1 MAVKKVENKDAEQN
15 KVKKTTTKKTTTKKT
30 SGSKST
36 TASKTSK
43 KATSTN
49 KTTNKTTKR
58 KKIAAES
65 AVPELKERLSN
76 IIPNAY
82 GLDEFKDWV
91 ENMEEV
97 VCKQIKVSVKSNV
110 GKYCHNFQV
119 KLYLREL
126 AEKNGVALTDLQL
139 FDDHFEFTLIQPIDQ
154 KPIKVEA

>member
-1 MAVKKVENKDAEQN
+1 MAVKKVENKDAEQK
-15 KVKKTTTKKTTTKKT
+15 KVEKTTTTKKT

-36 TASKTSK
+36 TASKNSK
-43 KATSTN
+43 KATST
-49 KTTNKTTKR
+49 KTTKR
-58 KKIAAES
+58 KKSTTES
-65 AVPELKERLSN
+65 AVPELKEDLSK

-82 GLDEFKDWV
+82 GLDNFKDWV

-110 GKYCHNFQV
+110 GRHCHNFQV

>member
-1 MAVKKVENKDAEQN
+1 MAVKKVENKDAEQK
-15 KVKKTTTKKTTTKKT
+15 KVEKTTTTKKT

-36 TASKTSK
+36 TASKNSK
-43 KATSTN
+43 KATST
-49 KTTNKTTKR
+49 KTTKR
-58 KKIAAES
+58 KKSATES
-65 AVPELKERLSN
+65 AVPELKKDLSK

-82 GLDEFKDWV
+82 GLDNFKDWV
-91 ENMEEV
+91 ESMEEV
-97 VCKQIKVSVKSNV
+97 TCKQLKVSVKSNV
-110 GKYCHNFQV
+110 GRHCHNFQV

>member
-1 MAVKKVENKDAEQN
+1 MAVKKAENKDAEQ
-15 KVKKTTTKKTTTKKT
+15 KKTKKTTSTKKAT
-30 SGSKST
+30 T

-43 KATSTN
+43 KAGTTKASTS
-49 KTTNKTTKR
+49 KR
-58 KKIAAES
+58 KKSTES
-65 AVPELKERLSN
+65 AVPELKEGLSN
-76 IIPNAY
+76 IIPNTY
-82 GLDEFKDWV
+82 GLDKFKDWV

-110 GKYCHNFQV
+110 GRHCHNFQV

>member
-1 MAVKKVENKDAEQN
+1 MAVKKVENKDAEQK
-15 KVKKTTTKKTTTKKT
+15 KVKKTTTTKKT

-49 KTTNKTTKR
+49 KTIKR
-58 KKIAAES
+58 KKMAAES
-65 AVPELKERLSN
+65 AVPELKEDLSK
-76 IIPNAY
+76 IIPNTY
-82 GLDEFKDWV
+82 GLDKFKDWV
-91 ENMEEV
+91 ENMAEV

>member
-1 MAVKKVENKDAEQN
+1 MAVKEVENKGAEQ
-15 KVKKTTTKKTTTKKT
+15 KKTKKTT
-30 SGSKST
+30 ST
-36 TASKTSK
+36 K
-43 KATSTN
+43 KATTTKSKTN
-49 KTTNKTTKR
+49 KGAGTTKASTSKR
-58 KKIAAES
+58 KKPTES
-65 AVPELKERLSN
+65 AVPELKEGLSD

-82 GLDEFKDWV
+82 GLDKFRDWV

-110 GKYCHNFQV
+110 GRHCHNFQV

>member
-1 MAVKKVENKDAEQN
+1 MAVKKVGNKDPEQ
-15 KVKKTTTKKTTTKKT
+15 KKAKKT
-30 SGSKST
+30 SSSTST

-43 KATSTN
+43 KTGTTKVSTS
-49 KTTNKTTKR
+49 KR
-58 KKIAAES
+58 KKSTES

-126 AEKNGVALTDLQL
+126 AEKNGVALTGLQL

>member
-1 MAVKKVENKDAEQN
+1 MAVKKVENKDPEQ
-15 KVKKTTTKKTTTKKT
+15 KKTKKTT
-30 SGSKST
+30 ST
-36 TASKTSK
+36 K
-43 KATSTN
+43 KATTTKSKTN
-49 KTTNKTTKR
+49 KKAGTTKVITSKR
-58 KKIAAES
+58 KKPTES
-65 AVPELKERLSN
+65 AVPELKEGLSN
-76 IIPNAY
+76 IIPNTY
-82 GLDEFKDWV
+82 GLDKFKDWV

-110 GKYCHNFQV
+110 GRHCHNFQV

>member
-1 MAVKKVENKDAEQN
+1 MAVKKVENKDPEQ
-15 KVKKTTTKKTTTKKT
+15 KKTKKTTSTKKV
-30 SGSKST
+30 T
-36 TASKTSK
+36 TTKSKTNK
-43 KATSTN
+43 KAGTTKASTS
-49 KTTNKTTKR
+49 KR
-58 KKIAAES
+58 KKPTES
-65 AVPELKERLSN
+65 AVPELKEGLSN

-82 GLDEFKDWV
+82 GLDKFKDWV

-110 GKYCHNFQV
+110 GRHCHNFQV

>member
-1 MAVKKVENKDAEQN
+1 MAVKKVENKDPEQ
-15 KVKKTTTKKTTTKKT
+15 KKTKKTTSTKRA
-30 SGSKST
+30 T
-36 TASKTSK
+36 TTKSKTNK
-43 KATSTN
+43 KAGTTKASTS
-49 KTTNKTTKR
+49 KR
-58 KKIAAES
+58 KKPTES
-65 AVPELKERLSN
+65 AVPELKEGLSN

-82 GLDEFKDWV
+82 GLDKFKDWV

-110 GKYCHNFQV
+110 GRHCHNFQV

>member
-1 MAVKKVENKDAEQN
+1 MAVKKVENKDPEQ
-15 KVKKTTTKKTTTKKT
+15 KKTKKTTSTKKAT
-30 SGSKST
+30 T

-43 KATSTN
+43 KAGTTKASTS
-49 KTTNKTTKR
+49 KR
-58 KKIAAES
+58 KKSTES
-65 AVPELKERLSN
+65 AVPELKEGLSN
-76 IIPNAY
+76 IIPNTY
-82 GLDEFKDWV
+82 GLDKFKDWV

-110 GKYCHNFQV
+110 GRHCHNFQV

>member
-1 MAVKKVENKDAEQN
+1 MAVKKVENKESEQ
-15 KVKKTTTKKTTTKKT
+15 KKTKKTTSTKKT
-30 SGSKST
+30 TT

-43 KATSTN
+43 RAGTTKVSTS
-49 KTTNKTTKR
+49 KR
-58 KKIAAES
+58 KKSTES
-65 AVPELKERLSN
+65 AVPELKEGLSN
-76 IIPNAY
+76 IIPNTY
-82 GLDEFKDWV
+82 GLDKFKDWV

-110 GKYCHNFQV
+110 GRHCHNFQV

>member
-1 MAVKKVENKDAEQN
+1 MAVKKVENKDPEQ
-15 KVKKTTTKKTTTKKT
+15 KKIKKTTSTKKATTTK
-30 SGSKST
+30 
-36 TASKTSK
+36 SKTNK
-43 KATSTN
+43 KAGTTKASTS
-49 KTTNKTTKR
+49 KR
-58 KKIAAES
+58 KKPTES
-65 AVPELKERLSN
+65 AVPELKEGLSN
-76 IIPNAY
+76 IIPNTY
-82 GLDEFKDWV
+82 GLDKFKDWV

-110 GKYCHNFQV
+110 GRHCHNFQV

>member
-1 MAVKKVENKDAEQN
+1 MAVKKVENKDTEQ
-15 KVKKTTTKKTTTKKT
+15 KKAKKTTTKKT
-30 SGSKST
+30 SSPKST
-36 TASKTSK
+36 TAPKTSK
-43 KATSTN
+43 KAGTTKASTS
-49 KTTNKTTKR
+49 KR
-58 KKIAAES
+58 KKSTES

-126 AEKNGVALTDLQL
+126 AEKNGVALTGLQL

>member
-1 MAVKKVENKDAEQN
+1 MAVKKVENKDAEQ
-15 KVKKTTTKKTTTKKT
+15 KKTKKTT
-30 SGSKST
+30 ST
-36 TASKTSK
+36 K
-43 KATSTN
+43 KATTTKSKTN
-49 KTTNKTTKR
+49 KKAGTTKVSTSKR
-58 KKIAAES
+58 KKPTES
-65 AVPELKERLSN
+65 AVPELKEGLSN

-82 GLDEFKDWV
+82 GLDKFKDWV

-110 GKYCHNFQV
+110 GRHCHNFQV

>member
-1 MAVKKVENKDAEQN
+1 MAVKKVENKDPEQ
-15 KVKKTTTKKTTTKKT
+15 KKTKKTT
-30 SGSKST
+30 ST
-36 TASKTSK
+36 K
-43 KATSTN
+43 KATTTKSKTN
-49 KTTNKTTKR
+49 KKVGTTKASTSKR
-58 KKIAAES
+58 KKPTES
-65 AVPELKERLSN
+65 AVPELKEGLSN
-76 IIPNAY
+76 IIPNTY
-82 GLDEFKDWV
+82 GLDKFKDWV

-110 GKYCHNFQV
+110 GRHCHNFQV

>member
-1 MAVKKVENKDAEQN
+1 MAVKKVENKDAEQK
-15 KVKKTTTKKTTTKKT
+15 KVKKTTSTKKATTTK
-30 SGSKST
+30 
-36 TASKTSK
+36 SKTNK
-43 KATSTN
+43 KAGTTKASTS
-49 KTTNKTTKR
+49 KR
-58 KKIAAES
+58 KKPTES
-65 AVPELKERLSN
+65 AVPELKEGLSN
-76 IIPNAY
+76 IIPNTY
-82 GLDEFKDWV
+82 GLDKFKDWV

-110 GKYCHNFQV
+110 GRHCHNFQI

>member
-1 MAVKKVENKDAEQN
+1 MAVKKVENKDAEQK
-15 KVKKTTTKKTTTKKT
+15 KVKKTTTTKKT
-30 SGSKST
+30 SSSKGT

-43 KATSTN
+43 KVGTTKASTS
-49 KTTNKTTKR
+49 KR
-58 KKIAAES
+58 KKPTES
-65 AVPELKERLSN
+65 AVPELKEGLSN

-82 GLDEFKDWV
+82 GLDRFKDWV

-110 GKYCHNFQV
+110 GRHCHNFQV

>member
-1 MAVKKVENKDAEQN
+1 MAVKKAENKDPEQ
-15 KVKKTTTKKTTTKKT
+15 KKTKKTTSTKKAT
-30 SGSKST
+30 T

-43 KATSTN
+43 RAGTTKVSTS
-49 KTTNKTTKR
+49 KR
-58 KKIAAES
+58 KKSTES
-65 AVPELKERLSN
+65 AVPELKEGLSN
-76 IIPNAY
+76 IIPNTY
-82 GLDEFKDWV
+82 GLDKFKDWV

-110 GKYCHNFQV
+110 GRHCHNFQV

>member
-1 MAVKKVENKDAEQN
+1 MAVKKVENKDAEQK
-15 KVKKTTTKKTTTKKT
+15 KVKKTTSTKKATTTK
-30 SGSKST
+30 
-36 TASKTSK
+36 SKTNK
-43 KATSTN
+43 KAGTTKASTS
-49 KTTNKTTKR
+49 KR
-58 KKIAAES
+58 KKPTES
-65 AVPELKERLSN
+65 AVPELKEDLSK

-82 GLDEFKDWV
+82 GLDNFKDWV

-110 GKYCHNFQV
+110 GRHCHNFQV

>member
-1 MAVKKVENKDAEQN
+1 MAVKKVENKDPEQ
-15 KVKKTTTKKTTTKKT
+15 KKTKKTTSTKKV
-30 SGSKST
+30 T
-36 TASKTSK
+36 TTKSKTSK
-43 KATSTN
+43 KAGTTKASTS
-49 KTTNKTTKR
+49 KR
-58 KKIAAES
+58 KKPTES
-65 AVPELKERLSN
+65 AVPELKEGLSN
-76 IIPNAY
+76 IIPNTY
-82 GLDEFKDWV
+82 GLDKFKDWV

-110 GKYCHNFQV
+110 GRHCHNFQV

>member
-1 MAVKKVENKDAEQN
+1 MAVKKVENKDPEQ
-15 KVKKTTTKKTTTKKT
+15 KKTKKTT
-30 SGSKST
+30 ST
-36 TASKTSK
+36 K
-43 KATSTN
+43 KATTTKSKTN
-49 KTTNKTTKR
+49 KKAGTTKASTSKR
-58 KKIAAES
+58 KKPTES
-65 AVPELKERLSN
+65 AVPELKEGLSN

-82 GLDEFKDWV
+82 SLDKFKDWV

-110 GKYCHNFQV
+110 GRHCHNFQV

>member
-1 MAVKKVENKDAEQN
+1 MAVKKVENKDPEQ
-15 KVKKTTTKKTTTKKT
+15 KKAKKTTSTKKATTTK
-30 SGSKST
+30 
-36 TASKTSK
+36 SKTNK
-43 KATSTN
+43 KAGTTKASTS
-49 KTTNKTTKR
+49 KR
-58 KKIAAES
+58 KKPTES
-65 AVPELKERLSN
+65 AVPELKEGLSN

-82 GLDEFKDWV
+82 GLDKFKDWV

-110 GKYCHNFQV
+110 GRHCHNFQV

-154 KPIKVEA
+154 KPIKVEV

>member
-1 MAVKKVENKDAEQN
+1 MAVKKVENKDPEQ
-15 KVKKTTTKKTTTKKT
+15 KKTKKTT
-30 SGSKST
+30 ST
-36 TASKTSK
+36 K
-43 KATSTN
+43 KATTTKSKTN
-49 KTTNKTTKR
+49 KKAGTTKASTSKR
-58 KKIAAES
+58 KKPTES
-65 AVPELKERLSN
+65 AVPELKEGLSN

-82 GLDEFKDWV
+82 GLDKFKDWV

-110 GKYCHNFQV
+110 GKHCHNFQV

>member
-1 MAVKKVENKDAEQN
+1 MAVKKVENKDAEQ
-15 KVKKTTTKKTTTKKT
+15 KKAKKTTTTKKT
-30 SGSKST
+30 SGSKGT

-43 KATSTN
+43 KAGATKASTS
-49 KTTNKTTKR
+49 KR
-58 KKIAAES
+58 KKPTES
-65 AVPELKERLSN
+65 AVPELKEDLSK

-82 GLDEFKDWV
+82 GLDNFKDWV

-110 GKYCHNFQV
+110 GRHCHNFQV

>member
-1 MAVKKVENKDAEQN
+1 MAVKKVENNGPEQ
-15 KVKKTTTKKTTTKKT
+15 KKTKKTTNTKKV
-30 SGSKST
+30 T
-36 TASKTSK
+36 TTKSKTNK
-43 KATSTN
+43 KAGTTKASTS
-49 KTTNKTTKR
+49 KR
-58 KKIAAES
+58 KKPTES
-65 AVPELKERLSN
+65 AVPELKEGLSN

-82 GLDEFKDWV
+82 GLDKFKDWV

-110 GKYCHNFQV
+110 GRHCHNFQV

-126 AEKNGVALTDLQL
+126 AEKNGAALTDLQL

>member
-1 MAVKKVENKDAEQN
+1 MAVKKVENKDAEQK
-15 KVKKTTTKKTTTKKT
+15 KVKKTTSTKKVTTTK
-30 SGSKST
+30 
-36 TASKTSK
+36 SKTSK
-43 KATSTN
+43 KAGTTKASTS
-49 KTTNKTTKR
+49 KR
-58 KKIAAES
+58 KKSTES
-65 AVPELKERLSN
+65 AVPELKEGLSN
-76 IIPNAY
+76 IIPNTY
-82 GLDEFKDWV
+82 GLDKFKDWV

-110 GKYCHNFQV
+110 GRHCHNFQV

>member
-1 MAVKKVENKDAEQN
+1 MAVKKVENKDPEQ
-15 KVKKTTTKKTTTKKT
+15 KKTKKTT
-30 SGSKST
+30 ST
-36 TASKTSK
+36 K
-43 KATSTN
+43 KATTTKSKTN
-49 KTTNKTTKR
+49 KKAGTTKASTSKR
-58 KKIAAES
+58 KKPTES
-65 AVPELKERLSN
+65 AVPELKEGLSN
-76 IIPNAY
+76 IIPNTY
-82 GLDEFKDWV
+82 GLDKFKDWV

-110 GKYCHNFQV
+110 GRHCHNFQV

>member
-1 MAVKKVENKDAEQN
+1 MAVKKVENKDPEQ
-15 KVKKTTTKKTTTKKT
+15 KKTKKTTSTKKAT
-30 SGSKST
+30 T

-43 KATSTN
+43 RAGTTKVSTS
-49 KTTNKTTKR
+49 KR
-58 KKIAAES
+58 KKSTES
-65 AVPELKERLSN
+65 AAPELKEGLSN
-76 IIPNAY
+76 IIPNTY
-82 GLDEFKDWV
+82 GLDKFKDWV

-110 GKYCHNFQV
+110 GRHCHNFQV

>member
-1 MAVKKVENKDAEQN
+1 MAVKKVENKNAEQK
-15 KVKKTTTKKTTTKKT
+15 KVKKTTTTKKVTTTK
-30 SGSKST
+30 
-36 TASKTSK
+36 SKTNK
-43 KATSTN
+43 KAGTTKASTS
-49 KTTNKTTKR
+49 KR
-58 KKIAAES
+58 KKPTES
-65 AVPELKERLSN
+65 AVPELKEGLSN

-82 GLDEFKDWV
+82 GLDKFKDWV

-110 GKYCHNFQV
+110 GRHCHNFQV

>member
-1 MAVKKVENKDAEQN
+1 MAVKKAENRDAEQK
-15 KVKKTTTKKTTTKKT
+15 KVKETTTTKKT
-30 SGSKST
+30 SSSKGT

-43 KATSTN
+43 KASTTKVSTS
-49 KTTNKTTKR
+49 KR
-58 KKIAAES
+58 KKPTES
-65 AVPELKERLSN
+65 AVPELKEGLSN

-82 GLDEFKDWV
+82 DLDKFKDWV

-110 GKYCHNFQV
+110 GRHCHNFQV

>member
-15 KVKKTTTKKTTTKKT
+15 KVKKTTAKKT

-43 KATSTN
+43 KAGTTKAGTTKAGTS
-49 KTTNKTTKR
+49 KR
-58 KKIAAES
+58 KKPTES
-65 AVPELKERLSN
+65 AVPELKEGLSN

-82 GLDEFKDWV
+82 GLDRFKDWV

-110 GKYCHNFQV
+110 GRHCHNFQV

>member
-1 MAVKKVENKDAEQN
+1 MAVKKVENKDPEQ
-15 KVKKTTTKKTTTKKT
+15 KKTKKTTSTKKAT
-30 SGSKST
+30 T

-43 KATSTN
+43 RAGTTKVSTS
-49 KTTNKTTKR
+49 KR
-58 KKIAAES
+58 KKSTES
-65 AVPELKERLSN
+65 AVPELKEGLSN
-76 IIPNAY
+76 IIPNTY
-82 GLDEFKDWV
+82 GLDKFKDWV

-110 GKYCHNFQV
+110 GRHCHNFQV

-139 FDDHFEFTLIQPIDQ
+139 FDNHFEFTLIQPIDQ

>member
-1 MAVKKVENKDAEQN
+1 MAVKKVENKDAEQ
-15 KVKKTTTKKTTTKKT
+15 KKTKKTTSTKKA
-30 SGSKST
+30 T
-36 TASKTSK
+36 TTKSKTSK
-43 KATSTN
+43 KVGTTKASTS
-49 KTTNKTTKR
+49 KR
-58 KKIAAES
+58 KKPTES
-65 AVPELKERLSN
+65 AVPELKEGLSN

-82 GLDEFKDWV
+82 GLDKFKDWV

-110 GKYCHNFQV
+110 GKHCHNFQV